1 MKTYIYVTSS
11 AENKINIL
19 SLDKSTGEI
28 SKISELKIPGKPAPL
43 ALSVSK
49 RFLYIGRRGI
59 PDIACYKIDQSDGSL
74 IHIGENAK
82 LPSDPNCLWS
92 DRKGNFLFSSY
103 YEGKACAVH
112 KLNAN
117 GSVEQNP
124 IEWISTAKG
133 AHSMQADPSNKYV
146 FVPHISGGNGPNQI
160 WQFIFNEHNGK
171 LSPNVPP
178 QFSPNEEL
186 GPRHYVFQPKMPII
200 YFSNEQD
207 SSISA
212 YHMSTQTGTLKPFQK
227 ISNLPENF
235 NGENSCAQIQI
246 TQNGK
251 FLFAPNRGHN
261 SVASYS
267 INPNDGTLRS
277 IGHTNTDPV
286 PRAIMLDN
294 FDQHLFAAGLNTG
307 NLFCFKIDQE
317 TGDLNK
323 VSEINVGLE
332 PMWII
337 VNDIE

>member
-1 MKTYIYVTSS
+1 MNTYIYVTSS
-11 AENKINIL
+11 AENKISVL
-19 SLDKSTGEI
+19 SLDKSSGGI
-28 SKISELKIPGKPAPL
+28 SQISEFQIPGKPAPL
-43 ALSVSK
+43 ALSKSK
-49 RFLYIGRRGI
+49 QFLYVGRRGI
-59 PDIACYKIDQSDGSL
+59 PDIACYQINQQDGSL
-74 IHIGENAK
+74 DHIGENAR

-112 KLNAN
+112 KLNSD
-117 GSVEQNP
+117 GSIEQNP

-133 AHSMQADPSNKYV
+133 AHSMQADPSNKYA

-160 WQFIFNEHNGK
+160 WQFKFDENTGK

-178 QFSPNEEL
+178 QFSPSEEL
-186 GPRHYVFQPKMPII
+186 GPRHYVFHPNMPVI
-200 YFSNEQD
+200 YFTNEQD

-212 YHMSTQTGTLKPFQK
+212 YHMNTENGTLSPFQK
-227 ISNLPENF
+227 ISNLPDNF
-235 NGENSCAQIQI
+235 SGNNSCAQIQI

-261 SVASYS
+261 SVASFS

-277 IGHTNTDPV
+277 IGHTKTDPV

-294 FDQHLFAAGLNTG
+294 FDQYLFAAGLNTG
-307 NLFCFKIDQE
+307 NLLSFKIDQE
-317 TGDLNK
+317 VGSLTKIDEL
-323 VSEINVGLE
+323 NVGLE

>member
-11 AENKINIL
+11 TENKINIL

-112 KLNAN
+112 KLNAD

-133 AHSMQADPSNKYV
+133 AHSMQADPSINT
-146 FVPHISGGNGPNQI
+146 F
-160 WQFIFNEHNGK
+160 
-171 LSPNVPP
+171 LS
-178 QFSPNEEL
+178 L
-186 GPRHYVFQPKMPII
+186 I
-200 YFSNEQD
+200 YLAE
-207 SSISA
+207 
-212 YHMSTQTGTLKPFQK
+212 M
-227 ISNLPENF
+227 
-235 NGENSCAQIQI
+235 AQI
-246 TQNGK
+246 K
-251 FLFAPNRGHN
+251 FGNSYLMSIMENYHLMFLPNFLLMKN
-261 SVASYS
+261 W
-267 INPNDGTLRS
+267 DLGTTS
-277 IGHTNTDPV
+277 FIQKCP
-286 PRAIMLDN
+286 
-294 FDQHLFAAGLNTG
+294 
-307 NLFCFKIDQE
+307 
-317 TGDLNK
+317 
-323 VSEINVGLE
+323 
-332 PMWII
+332 
-337 VNDIE
+337 